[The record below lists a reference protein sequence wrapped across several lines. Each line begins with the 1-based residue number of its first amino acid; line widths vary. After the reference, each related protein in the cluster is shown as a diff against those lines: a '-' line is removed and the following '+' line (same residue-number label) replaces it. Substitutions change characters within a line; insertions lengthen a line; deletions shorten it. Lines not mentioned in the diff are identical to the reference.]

1 MRQGRGGRCTL
12 LGMQDPRKLQV
23 YDRASRLTIA
33 VYRLTDCFPASQRY
47 GLAAQMQR
55 AAISVGSNIA
65 EGCGRRGARELLQF
79 LYVAMGSARELGFQL
94 HIADLL
100 LYGSEPER
108 DAVRE
113 ELDCVQRMLN
123 RLTARLSARRS

>member
-1 MRQGRGGRCTL
+1 
-12 LGMQDPRKLQV
+12 MQDPRKLQV
-23 YDRASRLTIA
+23 FDRASRLTIA
-33 VYRLTDCFPASQRY
+33 VYRLTDRFPASQRY

-65 EGCGRRGARELLQF
+65 EGCGRRGPRELLQF
-79 LYVAMGSARELGFQL
+79 LYVAMGSAQELGFQL

-100 LYGSEPER
+100 GLGSVPER
-108 DAVRE
+108 NEVRE

-123 RLTARLSARRS
+123 RLTARLSARGS